1 MSRCGSCK
9 LYDNGCEGN
18 MCIEACAYT
27 LQDYI
32 CDIMARAE
40 AAEARVHELETTHRT
55 EMCSDGYDCVQLRK
69 ARKAVA
75 DAEARAEKAEKERD
89 AAIED
94 MRGICYLCAN
104 AKPYSALSRTV
115 MTCAHKE
122 YTASTKYPEC
132 KYFKWRGQKEE

>member
-1 MSRCGSCK
+1 MQHKMNMCGRCK
-9 LYDNGCEGN
+9 LYNNRCDGEQ
-18 MCIEACAYT
+18 CIESCVYT
-27 LQDYI
+27 LQDCI
-32 CDIMARAE
+32 CDVIVRAE
-40 AAEARVHELETTHRT
+40 AAEA
-55 EMCSDGYDCVQLRK
+55 G
-69 ARKAVA
+69 
-75 DAEARAEKAEKERD
+75 AEKAEKERD